1 MIIDF
6 EITQQ
11 GYTLH
16 DALVLPDDHTFT
28 EEEIEAMKQTRFD
41 NWYTIITTP
50 VENPNPEELI
60 FEPPPPPLPE
70 DPPYVEPIIE
80 EPPVEDPIIEPTP
93 EE

>member
-60 FEPPPPPLPE
+60 FEPPPPLPE
-70 DPPYVEPIIE
+70 DIPMEN
-80 EPPVEDPIIEPTP
+80 PIIEPTP